1 MTVTFVDPF
10 DISVP
15 LHLSDLTNAMMT
27 RNIKGLKLFIGRPL
41 NCGVFGKGEGYKTCV
56 LITRTPEKTFLFNIY
71 KS

>member
-1 MTVTFVDPF
+1 MTVIFEDPF

-15 LHLSDLTNAMMT
+15 LHLSDLTNVIMT
-27 RNIKGLKLFIGRPL
+27 RNIKGLFIGRTL
-41 NCGVFGKGEGYKTCV
+41 SCGVFGKGEGYKTYV